1 MASSLE
7 FVNYVIDQMQEAGD
21 IRTKRMF
28 GEYGIYCNE
37 IFVGCICDNQ
47 CFLKV
52 TEAGVNLIKCPA
64 YKPAYEGA
72 KPSLVIEDLEDRAFL
87 GQLVKV
93 TSEALAKSPSKK
105 KKTPQKEESRSKK
118 TATKGADSVGKEKKV
133 KLSSL
138 PNIGKIVEEQL
149 IQVGIEDIDT
159 LKKVGS
165 KEAWLRIQKIDESAC
180 YNRLCALEGALEG
193 IRWHDLSAEKKDELK
208 AFYEEHRL

>member
-1 MASSLE
+1 MASSID
-7 FVNYVIDQMQEAGD
+7 FVNFVIDQMQEAGNMHF
-21 IRTKRMF
+21 KKMF

-37 IFVGCICDNQ
+37 VFVGCICDNQ

-52 TEAGVNLIKCPA
+52 TEPGVSLIKCPV

-72 KPSLVIEDLEDRAFL
+72 KPSLLIENLEDRAFL

-105 KKTPQKEESRSKK
+105 KKTPQKRDSKV
-118 TATKGADSVGKEKKV
+118 ADSAAKEKKD

-138 PNIGKIVEEQL
+138 PNIGKVVEEQL
-149 IQVGIEDIDT
+149 NRVGIEDIGT

-193 IRWHDLSAEKKDELK
+193 VRWHDLSAEMKGELK
-208 AFYEEHRL
+208 AFYEAHRL